1 MDFPSEFYF
10 PPYGYGG
17 IERWLWSVARQSLQL
32 GHSVFISGPRW
43 RIDTL
48 PGVMPYSQRINENN
62 YSGFVRKY
70 GKMDCVIGGH
80 EYWSNDEMLKV
91 IQKVSDRSFTFQL
104 MTNLIYQRPMF
115 DRKRDFLF
123 CFSEEMRNRFIE
135 QRPILSL
142 CTGEGYEEDPLSKR
156 GEGYLVWIG
165 RMDEDKAPH
174 YGAMVANK
182 LKIPIYFMGKPQYQ
196 PDYMKKHE
204 HHFNNKYVHLLGEL
218 AGKDKISVIS
228 SASTAIYTCSPQ
240 WIEAAGMIF
249 SEYLRCGVPV
259 AGMAW
264 RAGTALDAAVD
275 KTIGKT
281 AYLRE
286 GYADEEIV
294 KKISAAV
301 EYCLKLNREKV
312 YLAGNK
318 KFSPRSL
325 TSGYFNEV
333 FKA

>member
-1 MDFPSEFYF
+1 
-10 PPYGYGG
+10 
-17 IERWLWSVARQSLQL
+17 
-32 GHSVFISGPRW
+32 
-43 RIDTL
+43 
-48 PGVMPYSQRINENN
+48 
-62 YSGFVRKY
+62 
-70 GKMDCVIGGH
+70 
-80 EYWSNDEMLKV
+80 
-91 IQKVSDRSFTFQL
+91 
-104 MTNLIYQRPMF
+104 
-115 DRKRDFLF
+115 
-123 CFSEEMRNRFIE
+123 
-135 QRPILSL
+135 
-142 CTGEGYEEDPLSKR
+142 
-156 GEGYLVWIG
+156 
-165 RMDEDKAPH
+165 
-174 YGAMVANK
+174 
-182 LKIPIYFMGKPQYQ
+182 MGKPQYQ